1 MVKQVVGSYILRNGD
16 LKVWFDDGTIKYFHS
31 EKELE
36 EYKEL
41 EREKE
46 Q

>member
-1 MVKQVVGSYILRNGD
+1 MAKQVVGSYILRNGE

-36 EYKEL
+36 EYQEL
-41 EREKE
+41 ERENE